1 MRTIISWFVKNPVAT
16 NLLMWIFLAS
26 GVIAYFNLHQEEF
39 PNVDMG
45 MIQVSVP
52 YLGATPDESE
62 SAICLRLEEALE
74 SAENI
79 ERMTSTA
86 REGGCDATLELSTG
100 TELNRVLNDIKSKVD
115 AIVTFPQEAEKP
127 IVRAFS
133 STGSVLSLAL
143 SGDVDDLTLKRYA
156 EDIRNDV
163 LDLEGIS
170 TVNIQYI
177 RPLEISIEVSEFT
190 LRQYGLTLDQIARAI
205 SQASL
210 DLPGGTIR
218 TDAGEILL
226 RTKGQVYQGT
236 EYADIVI
243 RSFADGSQLR
253 LGDIADIRDGFQEGY
268 VDARIDGEN
277 AAIIEVLRVGD
288 EDIVASARQVRAYY
302 EDEVLTL
309 PPNLS
314 LTIINDAAVA
324 TQDRIGTVAEN
335 AYTGLLLVM
344 FILALFLR
352 FKLALWVAAGI
363 PIAIAGALSIFPS
376 AGLSISSLTV
386 MGFILVLGI
395 IVDDAIVV
403 GERVHAWER
412 KGLSN
417 EEAAIEGTLEVSIPV
432 IFGVLTTIAAFLPIL
447 LLEGPMGAF
456 FNAIGAVVVFCL
468 VASLIESQLVLPGHL
483 AHRKT
488 RGYLFEGTLLVEFWG
503 RFQGSIAS
511 SMERFAK
518 HNYRDAL
525 VKVLQYRYA
534 TWATATGVII
544 LTFALMLSGR
554 VIFQFMPGVEGDIV
568 YGSIQMPEGVAVS
581 TTENA
586 VEKMEQAAF
595 ELSAELDREL
605 EDLKAAGKAPAS
617 TDRVVQNVLTVI
629 GQRAA
634 RGGPPSD
641 GSGPGGSHIAEVVM
655 NLTPF
660 FDRGELSSE
669 MIRDRWR
676 QKVGEIP
683 DALELTFVSDVF
695 SAGEAINFRLE
706 GRNEEAL
713 QIAATEMRAELARYP
728 GIFDI
733 TDSFRAGKQEAV
745 IQVNEAGKNLGLTN
759 NEVATQVR
767 QAFYGAE
774 AQRIQRG
781 TDDIRVMVRYP
792 EAERKSLANLE
803 ELLIRTGTG
812 AEVPFSSIADFSLGN
827 GFSSIRRED
836 GKRVIT
842 VVADVDRTVVKPD
855 EVRREMIEKFHD
867 DWDQRLNVD
876 MVLGG
881 EGEQQMRSMSEL
893 FSTFP
898 LAMIIIF
905 ALLAIPLKSYTQP
918 LIIMSVIPFGAIGA
932 ILGHFIMRADLVF
945 FSMLGIIAL
954 SGVVVNASLVLV
966 VNINRLR
973 ARGYDIE
980 RAVTSAGI
988 MRFRPI
994 FLTSA
999 TTFFGLVPLMLTA
1012 NPATFFIVP
1021 MAISLAWGV
1030 LFATVITLFL
1040 VPALYL
1046 ILHDM
1051 VGYGDELEDS
1061 EEESLPGELI
1071 YQD

>member
-16 NLLMWIFLAS
+16 NLFMWIFLAS

-74 SAENI
+74 SAENL

-86 REGGCDATLELSTG
+86 REGGCDMTLELATG
-100 TELNRVLNDIKSKVD
+100 AELNRVLNDVKGKVD
-115 AIVTFPQEAEKP
+115 AISTFPLETERP

-133 STGSVLSLAL
+133 ATGTVLSLAL
-143 SGDVDDLTLKRYA
+143 SGDVSDLTLKRYA
-156 EDIRNDV
+156 EDIRNDI

-205 SQASL
+205 DQASL

-218 TDAGEILL
+218 TDSGEILL
-226 RTKGQVYQGT
+226 RTKGQVYQGS
-236 EYADIVI
+236 EYADIVV

-288 EDIVASARQVRAYY
+288 EDIVASARQVRAYF
-302 EDEVLTL
+302 EREVTSL
-309 PPNLS
+309 PPNLQ
-314 LTIINDAAVA
+314 LNIINDAAVA
-324 TQDRIGTVAEN
+324 TQDRIGTVAKN
-335 AYTGLLLVM
+335 AYTGLLLVLM
-344 FILALFLR
+344 ILALFLR

-363 PIAIAGALSIFPS
+363 PIAIAGALALFPT

-403 GERVHAWER
+403 GERVHSWER
-412 KGLSN
+412 KGLPK
-417 EEAAIEGTLEVSIPV
+417 EEAAIEGTLEVSVPV
-432 IFGVLTTIAAFLPIL
+432 IFGVFTTIAAFLPIL

-468 VASLIESQLVLPGHL
+468 IASLLESQLILPGHL
-483 AHRKT
+483 AHRRTK
-488 RGYLFEGTLLVEFWG
+488 GYFLEGTLLVEYWR

-518 HNYRDAL
+518 HTYRDAL
-525 VKVLQYRYA
+525 VKVLKYRYA

-544 LTFALMLSGR
+544 LTIALLASGR
-554 VIFQFMPGVEGDIV
+554 VIFQFMPGVEGDVI
-568 YGSIQMPEGVAVS
+568 YGSLQMPEGVAVS
-581 TTENA
+581 ITEEA
-586 VEKMEQAAF
+586 VDKLEQAAF
-595 ELSAELDREL
+595 ELSAELDQEL
-605 EDLKAAGKAPAS
+605 EELKAAGDAPAA
-617 TDRVVQNVLTVI
+617 TEKVVDSVLTVI

-660 FDRGELSSE
+660 FDRGEISSE
-669 MIRDRWR
+669 RIRDRWR
-676 QKVGEIP
+676 EKVGDIP

-706 GRNEEAL
+706 GRNEETL
-713 QIAATEMRAELARYP
+713 QIAATEMRTELARYP

-733 TDSFRAGKQEAV
+733 TDSFRAGKQEAI
-745 IQVNEAGKNLGLTN
+745 IQVNDAGKNLGLTN

-803 ELLIRTGTG
+803 DLLIRTASG
-812 AEVPFSSIADFSLGN
+812 AEVPFSSVADFSLGN
-827 GFSSIRRED
+827 GYSSIRRED

-842 VVADVDRTVVKPD
+842 VRADVDRTVVKPD
-855 EVRREMIEKFHD
+855 EVRNELIRKFRD
-867 DWDQRLNVD
+867 DWSSRLNVEI
-876 MVLGG
+876 VLGG

-905 ALLAIPLKSYTQP
+905 ALLAIPLKSYSQP

-999 TTFFGLVPLMLTA
+999 TTFSGLVPLMITA

-1030 LFATVITLFL
+1030 LFATLITLFL

-1046 ILHDM
+1046 ILHD
-1051 VGYGDELEDS
+1051 VIGYGDEPVDS
-1061 EEESLPGELI
+1061 EEETVSGELI

>member
-45 MIQVSVP
+45 MIQISVP
-52 YLGATPDESE
+52 YLGATPAESE
-62 SAICLRLEEALE
+62 SAVCLRIEEALE

-86 REGGCDATLELSTG
+86 REGGCDATLELAG
-100 TELNRVLNDIKSKVD
+100 GAELDRVLNDVKGKVD
-115 AIVTFPQEAEKP
+115 AISTFPLETERP

-133 STGSVLSLAL
+133 ATGTVLSLTL
-143 SGDVDDLTLKRYA
+143 SGNVDDLTLKRYA
-156 EDIRNDV
+156 EEIRNDI

-170 TVNIQYI
+170 TVTIQYI

-205 SQASL
+205 DQASL

-218 TDAGEILL
+218 TDSGEILL
-226 RTKGQVYQGT
+226 RTKGQVYQGD
-236 EYADIVI
+236 EYADIVV
-243 RSFADGSQLR
+243 RSFADGTQLR
-253 LGDIADIRDGFQEGY
+253 LGDIAQINDGFQEGY
-268 VDARIDGEN
+268 VDARMNGEN

-288 EDIVASARQVRAYY
+288 EDIVSSAKQVRAYY
-302 EDEVLTL
+302 DREVTSL

-314 LTIINDAAVA
+314 MRIINDAAIA

-335 AYTGLLLVM
+335 AYTGLILVLI
-344 FILALFLR
+344 ILALFLR

-412 KGLSN
+412 KGLSQ

-468 VASLIESQLVLPGHL
+468 VASLIESQLILPGHL

-488 RGYLFEGTLLVEFWG
+488 KGFMLEGTLLVEFWG

-518 HNYRDAL
+518 HTYRNSL
-525 VKVLQYRYA
+525 VKVLHYRYA

-544 LTFALMLSGR
+544 LTVALLASGR
-554 VIFQFMPGVEGDIV
+554 VIFQFMPGVEGDVI
-568 YGSIQMPEGVAVS
+568 YGSLQMPEGVAVS
-581 TTENA
+581 ITE
-586 VEKMEQAAF
+586 EAASRLERAAL

-605 EDLKAAGKAPAS
+605 VPLKESGKAPE
-617 TDRVVQNVLTVI
+617 TTEHVVDNVMTII

-634 RGGPPSD
+634 RGGPPTD

-660 FDRGELSSE
+660 FERGEISSE
-669 MIRDRWR
+669 LIRDRWR
-676 QKVGEIP
+676 EKVGEIP

-706 GRNEEAL
+706 GRNEESL
-713 QIAATEMRAELARYP
+713 QIAATALRTELARYP
-728 GIFDI
+728 GVFDI
-733 TDSFRAGKQEAV
+733 SDSFRAGKQEAV
-745 IQVNEAGKNLGLTN
+745 IQVNEAGRNLGLTN

-792 EAERKSLANLE
+792 EIERKSLANLE
-803 ELLIRTGTG
+803 DLLIRTVSG

-827 GFSSIRRED
+827 GYSSIRRED

-842 VVADVDRTVVKPD
+842 VRADVDRTVVKPD
-855 EVRREMIEKFHD
+855 EVRSELFGKFREDFANT
-867 DWDQRLNVD
+867 LNVD

-881 EGEQQMRSMSEL
+881 EGEQQMRSMAEL

-905 ALLAIPLKSYTQP
+905 ALLAIPLKSYSQP

-980 RAVTSAGI
+980 RAVTSAGV

-999 TTFFGLVPLMLTA
+999 TTYFGLVPLMLTA

-1030 LFATVITLFL
+1030 LFATLITLFL

-1046 ILHDM
+1046 ILHDL
-1051 VGYGDELEDS
+1051 VGYGDELEGADEDS
-1061 EEESLPGELI
+1061 IPGELI

>member
-26 GVIAYFNLHQEEF
+26 GVIAYLNLHQEEF

-62 SAICLRLEEALE
+62 SAVCLRLEEALE

-86 REGGCDATLELSTG
+86 REGGCDATLELATG
-100 TELNRVLNDIKSKVD
+100 AELNRVLNDVKGKVD
-115 AIVTFPQEAEKP
+115 AITTFPLETEKP

-133 STGSVLSLAL
+133 ATGTVLSLAL
-143 SGDVDDLTLKRYA
+143 SGDVSDLLLKRYA
-156 EDIRNDV
+156 EDIRNDI

-170 TVNIQYI
+170 TVNVQYI
-177 RPLEISIEVSEFT
+177 RPLEISVEVSEFT

-205 SQASL
+205 DQASL

-218 TDAGEILL
+218 TDTGEILL
-226 RTKGQVYQGT
+226 RTKGQVYQGE
-236 EYADIVI
+236 EYADIVV

-268 VDARIDGEN
+268 VDARINGEN

-288 EDIVASARQVRAYY
+288 EDIVSSAKQVRAYY
-302 EDEVLTL
+302 QQEVNTL

-314 LTIINDAAVA
+314 MIVINDAAIA

-335 AYTGLLLVM
+335 AYTGLLLVLI
-344 FILALFLR
+344 ILALFLR

-363 PIAIAGALSIFPS
+363 PIAIAGALSVFPS
-376 AGLSISSLTV
+376 VGLSISSLTV

-403 GERVHAWER
+403 GERIHAWER
-412 KGLSN
+412 KGLPK

-468 VASLIESQLVLPGHL
+468 IASLIESQLILPGHL
-483 AHRKT
+483 AHRRTEGYMLEKT
-488 RGYLFEGTLLVEFWG
+488 LVVEFW
-503 RFQGSIAS
+503 RRMQGSIAS

-518 HNYRDAL
+518 HTYRDAL
-525 VKVLQYRYA
+525 VKVLEYRYA

-544 LTFALMLSGR
+544 LTLALLMSGR
-554 VIFQFMPGVEGDIV
+554 VIFQFMPGVEGDVI
-568 YGSIQMPEGVAVS
+568 YGSIQMPEGVAVDI
-581 TTENA
+581 TED
-586 VEKMEQAAF
+586 AARQLERAAI
-595 ELSAELDREL
+595 ELAAELDEEL
-605 EDLKAAGKAPAS
+605 VALKASGIAPA
-617 TDRVVQNVLTVI
+617 TTERVVDNVLTVI

-634 RGGPPSD
+634 RGGPPTD

-660 FDRGELSSE
+660 FDRGEISSE
-669 MIRDRWR
+669 LIRDRWR
-676 QKVGEIP
+676 EKVGTIP

-713 QIAATEMRAELARYP
+713 QIAATELRTELARYP
-728 GIFDI
+728 GIYDI
-733 TDSFRAGKQEAV
+733 SDSFRAGKQEAV

-781 TDDIRVMVRYP
+781 SDDIRVMVRYP
-792 EAERKSLANLE
+792 EMERKSLASLE
-803 ELLIRTGTG
+803 DLLIRTVSG

-827 GFSSIRRED
+827 GYSSIRRED

-842 VVADVDRTVVKPD
+842 VRADVDRSVVAPD
-855 EVRREMIEKFHD
+855 EVRNELISKFRD
-867 DWDQRLNVD
+867 DWSNNLNVD
-876 MVLGG
+876 IVMGG

-898 LAMIIIF
+898 LALMIIF

-918 LIIMSVIPFGAIGA
+918 MIIMSVIPFGAIGA

-999 TTFFGLVPLMLTA
+999 TTFCGLVPLMITA

-1030 LFATVITLFL
+1030 LFATLITLFL

-1046 ILHDM
+1046 ILHDL
-1051 VGYGDELEDS
+1051 VGYGDELEES
-1061 EEESLPGELI
+1061 EDEQMPGELI